1 MVKPLPDLCSIVRV
15 QTWDSQAVAPLT
27 VERALGITWP
37 METGTVAS
45 GRADVICTGPTDWLV
60 MTAHPDA
67 APLLQRLHETF
78 GGSAFRATDL
88 TQALALVEI
97 AGPDARVLLAK
108 GCALDLH
115 PSRFAP
121 GCAARSRFA
130 DMPVIVRC
138 IREST
143 FHCIVESSYRDYLIL
158 WLADAAAEFS
168 RN

>member
-1 MVKPLPDLCSIVRV
+1 MVKPLPDLCSVIRI
-15 QTWDSQAVAPLT
+15 QTWDSQAVVPLP
-27 VERALGITWP
+27 VERALSITWP

-60 MTAHPDA
+60 MTADPDA
-67 APLLQRLHETF
+67 APLLQRLDESF
-78 GGSAFRATDL
+78 GGSAFRATDF

-97 AGPDARVLLAK
+97 TGPDARVLLAK

-143 FHCIVESSYRDYLIL
+143 FHCIVESSYKDYLIL

-168 RN
+168 SN